1 MSNITKIQYQD
12 KEIILIAT
20 AHVSIESV
28 NEVRETIELEK
39 PDSICIELDQE
50 RYNSMM
56 NPEKWKNQDIV
67 QVIKQ
72 KKVGYLLVNLIL
84 SSFQKK
90 IAKDMNTTAGME
102 MLEGIKLA
110 KENNI
115 NLVLADRNIQLTFTR
130 IWRTLSFF
138 EKVKLLSSLI
148 VSLFDRAE
156 ISEEEI
162 EELKTQDMLES
173 ALKEI
178 GTNFPNIKKVLVDE
192 RDQYLAYM
200 IQNASG
206 NKIVAILGA
215 AHTIGIKKIINEPLT
230 IDGLTDLPPKSK
242 AGSLL
247 GWIIPIIIVS
257 MIIASFMLSPS
268 LGNKQLLNWVLIN
281 GSASALGCA
290 LMLAH
295 PLTILVALICS
306 PFSALAPA
314 LSIGMLTGLTE
325 ASIHKPKV
333 QDFENL
339 SEDALTFK
347 GFFFRNRVSRIL
359 LIFFVSNLFSTIATF
374 ISAFNIFGSLVNH
387 L

>member
-156 ISEEEI
+156 ISEEQI

-347 GFFFRNRVSRIL
+347 GFFRNRVSRIL

-374 ISAFNIFGSLVNH
+374 VSAFNIFGSLINH